1 MIDEV
6 LGVIC
11 LVFAIVGVC
20 AVLSFIFSCWGH
32 DNDAS
37 DIDWQFSYE
46 SVSMYYW
53 LYCGYLYD
61 SVCGQGDCA
70 SCALGNPRE
79 EEIMPLAA

>member
-1 MIDEV
+1 MKIMIDEV

-11 LVFAIVGVC
+11 LVFTIVGIC

-46 SVSMYYW
+46 SVYFHYSMYYW
-53 LYCGYLYD
+53 FYRWYLYD
-61 SVCGQGDCA
+61 SICGQGDCV
-70 SCALGNPRE
+70 SCA
-79 EEIMPLAA
+79 